1 MKEALTNLLKIKS
14 LVTLAL
20 TATFIVVIIMGNE
33 LPQPLIDIYLT
44 IIGFYFGTQFGGKNG
59 KDNTEV

>member
-20 TATFIVVIIMGNE
+20 TLTVVILVLRNMSI
-33 LPQPLIDIYLT
+33 PQPLIDIYLMV
-44 IIGFYFGTQFGGKNG
+44 IGFYFGTQTKGNNN
-59 KDNTEV
+59 DNTTL